1 MARNPV
7 CIGCGKPTGPR
18 ARLNTLPDGRPCP
31 TCRARILDT
40 LPPLLPAPV
49 EELDL
54 EEWQDGEPSESKD
67 DDFLEGA

>member
-18 ARLNTLPDGRPCP
+18 ARLNTLPDGRACP
-31 TCRARILDT
+31 TCSARILDS
-40 LPPLLPAPV
+40 LPALLPAPV

-54 EEWQDGEPSESKD
+54 EEWQDGEPSESKE